1 MEKMLYICGMSN
13 SRIAKAYD
21 ILKEYNG
28 TNRQILYYKHK
39 LEEGHLILEEF
50 DTKYILKNH
59 DYKPIEL
66 STDGK
71 PGKIVSI
78 SNDLGLELQEKY
90 GLEFVPSKLKVY
102 EVIGEMGASYHCY
115 AQYRQSVPKQ
125 LMYLKK
131 RCVLTQL
138 VTVDYNSL
146 DIDFDVYDN
155 MPSNQGRKLKEHQKS
170 GAKFLVANK
179 KCILADSM
187 GTGKTITSIVAT
199 LAGGYK
205 NILVITTASLKTS
218 WKKDM
223 LFYVPEDEINI
234 VSGSKWTPGKK
245 FTVINYDIIDNF
257 YEIPL
262 EPEFETQVI
271 KDKDG
276 NVVDTFQVP
285 VMVRD
290 KKTGEMVQ
298 KMKKSTKKADILE
311 SLGNS
316 PLFLEDYD
324 CVIIDEAQKLSN
336 STSNRYKCIYDFLRK
351 SDPKAIFLLTG
362 TPLTNSPMNL
372 YQILRLIDAEVTWDY
387 RYYVERYCSGRE
399 MKLRDGRK
407 IMKPGKAS
415 NLNELREKIKNI
427 YIRRLASETG
437 EMVGKTI
444 TRRYYDL
451 TEAQKSK
458 YEALWREYTEA
469 QADSGLEQTSDDY
482 RQLVE
487 GMLVRQYLAKEMT
500 KNTISLADDIIAY
513 GDKVVIITCF
523 QEEMDIFKKH
533 YGKKCVVYNGKM
545 LPNQKDKAQREFME
559 NPDVKVF
566 IGQIIACG
574 VGLSIPIANKLIF
587 NSYDWVAANNKQ
599 AEDRIYRLTQTRDV
613 ECIYQ
618 LFTDSVS
625 QDMFDKVIYK
635 ELITNQTIKSE
646 KEKLEGK

>member
-1 MEKMLYICGMSN
+1 MSN
-13 SRIAKAYD
+13 SRIAKAYE
-21 ILKEYNG
+21 ILKGYSG

-59 DYKPIEL
+59 DYTPIEL

-78 SNDLGLELQEKY
+78 SNDLGIELQEKY
-90 GLEFVPSKLKVY
+90 GLEFVPSKLRVY

-146 DIDFDVYDN
+146 DIDFSVYDN
-155 MPSNQGRKLKEHQKS
+155 MPSSQGRKLKEHQKS
-170 GAKFLVANK
+170 GAKFLIANK

-187 GTGKTITSIVAT
+187 GLGKSITSIIAA

-205 NILVITTASLKTS
+205 NILVITTASLKSS

-262 EPEFETQVI
+262 EPEFETQEI

-276 NVVDTFQVP
+276 KVVDSFQVP

-298 KMKKSTKKADILE
+298 KMKKSIKKANILE
-311 SLGNS
+311 SLANS

-351 SDPKAIFLLTG
+351 SDPKAVFLLTG
-362 TPLTNSPMNL
+362 TPLTNNPMNL
-372 YQILRLIDAEVTWDY
+372 YNILRLIDAEVTWDY
-387 RYYVERYCSGRE
+387 RYYVKRYCGGKE
-399 MKLRDGRK
+399 MRLRDGRT
-407 IMKPGKAS
+407 ILKPGKAT
-415 NLNELREKIKNI
+415 NLNELREKIKNV

-444 TRRYYDL
+444 VRKYYDL
-451 TEAQKSK
+451 DDRQRVEYDRLWQEYQDAQENEGNYDTEQ
-458 YEALWREYTEA
+458 
-469 QADSGLEQTSDDY
+469 Y

-487 GMLVRQYLAKEMT
+487 GMIVRQYLAKEMT
-500 KNTISLADDIIAY
+500 KHTIELAEDYLDC
-513 GDKVVIITCF
+513 DEKVVIITCF
-523 QEEMDIFKKH
+523 QDEMDILQKH

-545 LPNQKDKAQREFME
+545 LPKQKDKAQDEFMN
-559 NPDVKVF
+559 NPKVKVF
-566 IGQIIACG
+566 VGQIEACG
-574 VGLSIPIANKLIF
+574 VGLSLPVSKTIIF
-587 NSYDWVAANNKQ
+587 NSYSWSEASNRQ
-599 AEDRIYRLTQTRDV
+599 AEDRVYRLTQTRDV
-613 ECIYQ
+613 ECIYM
-618 LFTDSVS
+618 LFNDSIS
-625 QDMFDKVIYK
+625 QDMFDKVLYK
-635 ELITNQTIKSE
+635 GYVMDALVKSE
-646 KEKLEGK
+646 KQKSEIK

>member
-1 MEKMLYICGMSN
+1 MAKT
-13 SRIAKAYD
+13 RIAKAYE
-21 ILKEYNG
+21 ILKEYKG
-28 TNRQILYYKHK
+28 SNRQILYYKHQ
-39 LEEGHLILEEF
+39 LDGGHLILEEF

-59 DYKPIEL
+59 EFDPINVN
-66 STDGK
+66 K
-71 PGKIVSI
+71 VVKIS
-78 SNDLGLELQEKY
+78 SDLGETIKEKY
-90 GLEFVPSKLKVY
+90 QLDFTPEKVKITK
-102 EVIGEMGASYHCY
+102 VIGEMGGSYHCY
-115 AQYRQSVPKQ
+115 AQFRQSVPPQ
-125 LMYLKK
+125 LMYLK
-131 RCVLTQL
+131 RRGILGQL

-146 DIDFDVYDN
+146 DIDFSVYDD

-170 GAKFLVANK
+170 AVKFLVANK

-187 GTGKTITSIVAT
+187 GLGKSVSSIIAA

-205 NILVITTASLKTS
+205 NVLIITTASLKSS
-218 WKKDM
+218 WKRDM
-223 LFYVPEDEINI
+223 LLYIPEEDINI
-234 VSGSKWTPGKK
+234 VSGSKWTPGQK

-257 YEIPL
+257 YEIAL
-262 EPEFETQVI
+262 EPEFEIQEI

-276 NVVDTFQVP
+276 KIVDTIQVP
-285 VMVRD
+285 LLVKD
-290 KKTGEMVQ
+290 KKTGEMVP
-298 KMKKSTKKADILE
+298 KMKKSNKKANILE
-311 SLGNS
+311 SLANS

-372 YQILRLIDAEVTWDY
+372 FQILKLIDAEVTWDY
-387 RYYVERYCSGRE
+387 KYYVERYCGGYE

-451 TEAQKSK
+451 NDRQKAEYNKLWDKYIEAQSMKGM
-458 YEALWREYTEA
+458 
-469 QADSGLEQTSDDY
+469 QQTSEEF

-487 GMLVRQYLAKEMT
+487 GILVRQYLAKEMT

-545 LPNQKDKAQREFME
+545 LPKQKDKAQREFME
-559 NPDVKVF
+559 NPDIKVF

-574 VGLSIPIANKLIF
+574 VGLI
-587 NSYDWVAANNKQ
+587 Q
-599 AEDRIYRLTQTRDV
+599 
-613 ECIYQ
+613 Q
-618 LFTDSVS
+618 L
-625 QDMFDKVIYK
+625 
-635 ELITNQTIKSE
+635 
-646 KEKLEGK
+646 